1 MNNIKLTS
9 FQRIITKNFATK
21 AHIKFLGKRSLLV
34 NNNIPNNDH
43 KPIVTNDNK
52 PNNASNEINSDNFF
66 TINKY
71 RIDISEEE
79 SEIINNGGPTIIR
92 DWTKIKL
99 KPKNKK

>member
-21 AHIKFLGKRSLLV
+21 AKIKFLGKRSLLTET
-34 NNNIPNNDH
+34 NNLNNQS
-43 KPIVTNDNK
+43 NK
-52 PNNASNEINSDNFF
+52 NFSSDIISNNVVEPTITSNSF
-66 TINKY
+66 TINRY

-79 SEIINNGGPTIIR
+79 SEIINNGGPTNIR
-92 DWTKIKL
+92 DWTKITL